1 MNIIVNQQKVIF
13 EQQVNVLEVIEKGG
27 FLPPYAVLL
36 NDEFL
41 PYSQYQKT
49 WLKENDKIDI
59 VTAIQGG

>member
-1 MNIIVNQQKVIF
+1 MNIIVNQQTVIF
-13 EQQVNVLEVIEKGG
+13 EQQVNVTKVIEKGD